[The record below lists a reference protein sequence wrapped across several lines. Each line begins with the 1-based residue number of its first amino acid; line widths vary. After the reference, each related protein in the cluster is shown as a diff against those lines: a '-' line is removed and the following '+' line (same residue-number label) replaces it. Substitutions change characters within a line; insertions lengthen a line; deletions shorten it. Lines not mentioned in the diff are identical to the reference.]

1 MAASAT
7 RGRVTMAGA
16 ATTDG
21 ETWVG
26 AAALAAASGALL
38 ATCVT
43 VQQHAAR
50 IDVFGAGALL
60 LCGSGFVGQQQAD
73 RLTPSYAHR
82 YHDAAVIDGART
94 NVSRIT
100 MMRRTYRDYTPLGV
114 LGNARPALGL
124 DPQNLLPCA
133 DNRSSAPYSRLVR

>member
-1 MAASAT
+1 
-7 RGRVTMAGA
+7 MAGA

-21 ETWVG
+21 ETSVG
-26 AAALAAASGALL
+26 AAALAAAAGALL

-60 LCGSGFVGQQQAD
+60 FCGSGFVGQQQAD

-82 YHDAAVIDGART
+82 YQDAAVIDGART

-100 MMRRTYRDYTPLGV
+100 TMRRTWHDYTPLGAP
-114 LGNARPALGL
+114 GNAAGRCSGL
-124 DPQNLLPCA
+124 HLQNLLPCA